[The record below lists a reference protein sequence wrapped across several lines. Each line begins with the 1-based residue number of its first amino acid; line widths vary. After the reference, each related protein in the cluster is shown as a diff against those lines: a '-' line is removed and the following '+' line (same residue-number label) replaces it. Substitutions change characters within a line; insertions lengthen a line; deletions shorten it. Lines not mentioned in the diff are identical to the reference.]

1 MEVVDITNKWKQTL
15 KITENKEEKR
25 ILELQRKIKAN
36 EINEEDLTE
45 KDYKKLIQLYTQQ
58 NQELRKK
65 IEIYKQVIKKKLKK

>member
-1 MEVVDITNKWKQTL
+1 MEVVDMTNKWKQTL

-45 KDYKKLIQLYTQQ
+45 EDYKKLIQLYTKQ

-65 IEIYKQVIKKKLKK
+65 IEIYRQIIKKKLKK

>member
-1 MEVVDITNKWKQTL
+1 MGVVDMTNDWKRTL

-45 KDYKKLIQLYTQQ
+45 EDYKKLIQLYTKQ

-65 IEIYKQVIKKKLKK
+65 IEIYRQVIKKKLKK

>member
-1 MEVVDITNKWKQTL
+1 MGVVDMTNDWKRTL

-45 KDYKKLIQLYTQQ
+45 EDYKKLIQLYTKQ

-65 IEIYKQVIKKKLKK
+65 IEIYRQIIKKKLKK